1 MLFKF
6 IGCLARGLLLLCS
19 WRCQF
24 DKSAIHKTI
33 RMRDGLSFRVFRRVA
48 IRAIDKPAPE
58 ATFIIRFM
66 PKGMSVRANVVFSY
80 IPMVVML
87 GFPGFR
93 SKYWCVDDATGL
105 FQGVYEWQTQADAET
120 YSRSIALR
128 FIQGRSEPG
137 SVTFS
142 IHAQKTSPNDSLYTL
157 IR

>member
-1 MLFKF
+1 MQSPSVLRRLIEGLRLLFSPACRF
-6 IGCLARGLLLLCS
+6 DAAPVGARL
-19 WRCQF
+19 
-24 DKSAIHKTI
+24 
-33 RMRDGLSFRVFRRVA
+33 RMSDGRDFRIFRR
-48 IRAIDKPAPE
+48 IEIDAPTPPE
-58 ATFIIRFM
+58 TTFIVRFRPRRM
-66 PKGMSVRANVVFSY
+66 PPWLNRTFSLLPM
-80 IPMVVML
+80 IPML
-87 GFPGFR
+87 GFRGFR